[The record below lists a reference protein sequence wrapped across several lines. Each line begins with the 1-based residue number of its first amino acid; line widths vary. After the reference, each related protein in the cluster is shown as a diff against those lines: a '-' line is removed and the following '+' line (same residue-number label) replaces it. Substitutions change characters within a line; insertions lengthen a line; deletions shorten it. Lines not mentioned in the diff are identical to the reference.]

1 MTDMTILG
9 AGIFGLSIAW
19 AAARR
24 GASVTVI
31 DPHGPGAGASGGIV
45 GALAPHAPEHWT
57 DTKAFQLRALLMAA
71 PWWAEVAA
79 AGGADPLYAR
89 TGRLQPIA
97 DDAAR
102 ARAEA
107 RATAARALWGDAAT
121 WDIVPADRFARWM
134 PSTATGLAIYDTLSA
149 RIAPRAAL
157 AALAAAIA
165 AHGGRIVADAPRRGA
180 VIHATGHAGLAPDL
194 GQPVKG
200 QAALLAHD
208 ARTLPQLYVDSLHVV
223 PHGDG
228 TTAIGS
234 TTERDRTDT
243 GTDAQLDTLI
253 DRARALCPAL
263 ADAPVIARWA
273 GIRPRANSRQP
284 LLGPHPHHAGAFIA
298 NGGFKIGFALA
309 PLVGEVMADLVLDGD
324 DHIPDAF
331 RADRM
336 GSATAPARS

>member
-1 MTDMTILG
+1 MTDITILG

-19 AAARR
+19 AATRR
-24 GASVTVI
+24 GARVTVI
-31 DPHGPGAGASGGIV
+31 DPAGPGAGASGGVV
-45 GALAPHAPEHWT
+45 GALSPHAPEQWT
-57 DTKAFQLRALLMAA
+57 ETKAFQLRALLMAED
-71 PWWAEVAA
+71 WWTAVARA
-79 AGGADPLYAR
+79 SGRDPLHAR

-97 DDAAR
+97 DAAAL

-107 RATAARALWGDAAT
+107 RAETARTLWGGRAT
-121 WDIVPADRFARWM
+121 WDIVPADRFAPWLA
-134 PSTATGLAIYDTLSA
+134 PTPTGMAVHDTLAA

-157 AALAAAIA
+157 AALAAAITA
-165 AHGGRIVADAPRRGA
+165 QGGRILADAPHRGA

-208 ARTLPQLYVDSLHVV
+208 ARALPQLYAEGLHIV

-243 GTDAQLDTLI
+243 ATDHQLDAI
-253 DRARALCPAL
+253 IARARALCPAL
-263 ADAPVIARWA
+263 GDAPVIARWA
-273 GIRPRANSRQP
+273 GLRPRAASRQP

-298 NGGFKIGFALA
+298 NGGFKIGFGLA
-309 PLVGEVMADLVLDGD
+309 PLVGEVMADLALGGTPA
-324 DHIPDAF
+324 IPAEF
-331 RADRM
+331 R
-336 GSATAPARS
+336 PV